1 VAVPPTEPGPSRK
14 VSDSA
19 GRNFDKGATP
29 VFYPANREEV
39 MLLATL
45 KDLVSSGAHRLDPM
59 LAAIADAARRLTGA
73 SGSAIAMWKDGEMV
87 CRARSGETA
96 PALGA
101 RLDAK
106 AGISGECL
114 RTGQMQHCADTENNS
129 LVDVEVCRNLGL
141 RSIAVLPIR
150 GWRGVNGILEVFST
164 LPGTF
169 TEHQLALLAEL
180 TALAERARASQPHG
194 ASQVVVR
201 EHQEKPQPSGILPAS
216 DRVGDV
222 ALAAVGSQ
230 WRRFVI
236 GAIGVAALALVALAI
251 WLGWRGADQADGRAH
266 AASPAIAA
274 TVTARPSAT
283 HLPDSDPVWKP
294 NPGGETLFP
303 SNGKLPASSAVK
315 LASKTDVIEVK
326 VGGRKPESAQS
337 PLNAETTRV
346 PSPAAGQDFSAVAN
360 PLGSSPA
367 PAGTTADDAASGDPP
382 VISTEQDGSATLGG
396 VLSAKTSL
404 PEFSGPV
411 SQGVS
416 GGRLLHHIAPVYP
429 AQAKSMRVEGRVVLN
444 AMVSE
449 DGRVGQLKVVEG
461 PSLLT
466 DAAVEAVKHWRYEP
480 FLLDGKAIKRETTI
494 TIDFRLPS
502 APR

>member
-1 VAVPPTEPGPSRK
+1 
-14 VSDSA
+14 
-19 GRNFDKGATP
+19 

-39 MLLATL
+39 MLLASL

-59 LAAIADAARRLTGA
+59 LAAIADAARRLTNA
-73 SGSAIAMWKDGEMV
+73 SGSAIAMWKDGVMV

-96 PALGA
+96 PGLGA
-101 RLDAK
+101 HLDAK

-114 RTGQMQHCADTENNS
+114 RTGLTQHCVDTENNP

-169 TEHQLALLAEL
+169 SEHQLALLAEL

-201 EHQEKPQPSGILPAS
+201 EYQERPRPSGILPAS

-222 ALAAVGSQ
+222 ALARVGMR
-230 WRRFVI
+230 WRPVVI
-236 GAIGVAALALVALAI
+236 GAIGVAAIALVALAI
-251 WLGWRGADQADGRAH
+251 WLGWRGPDQAEGKAH

-274 TVTARPSAT
+274 TVTARPSPT
-283 HLPDSDPVWKP
+283 HLPDNDPVWKP
-294 NPGGETLFP
+294 NPGGEPLFP
-303 SNGKLPASSAVK
+303 GNGKMSAGSAVK

-326 VGGRKPESAQS
+326 VGGKKSEGAQTGLSAE
-337 PLNAETTRV
+337 AARA
-346 PSPAAGQDFSAVAN
+346 PSSGLAAGADSGGNAN
-360 PLGSSPA
+360 AATTSPGMTL
-367 PAGTTADDAASGDPP
+367 PSTADDSASADAP
-382 VISTEQDGSATLGG
+382 VISTEQDGSAALSG
-396 VLSAKTSL
+396 VLSAKATV
-404 PEFSGPV
+404 PEFAGAI

-416 GGRLLHHIAPVYP
+416 GGRLLHHVTPVYP
-429 AQAKSMRVEGRVVLN
+429 AQAKSMRVEGRVVLS

-449 DGRVGQLKVVEG
+449 DGRVGQLRVVEG
-461 PSLLT
+461 PAVLADS
-466 DAAVEAVKHWRYEP
+466 AVEAVKHWRYEP

-494 TIDFRLPS
+494 TIDFKLPS
-502 APR
+502 AQR